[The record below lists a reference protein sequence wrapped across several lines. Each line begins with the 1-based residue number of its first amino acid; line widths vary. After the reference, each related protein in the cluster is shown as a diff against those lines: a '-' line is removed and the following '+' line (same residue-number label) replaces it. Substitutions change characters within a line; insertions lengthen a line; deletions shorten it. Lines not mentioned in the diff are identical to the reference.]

1 MRNTLQC
8 QKFNESARFGTQLAL
23 NRHQRKPFESLHFF
37 QKSAKVPINVTRAH
51 GSKNIHTHKR
61 ADQTHR
67 NAFGKLFFS
76 RARKQSIGT
85 LALFFKKYN
94 KNIKLQKCRLS
105 AD

>member
-1 MRNTLQC
+1 MQKTLKC
-8 QKFNESARFGTQLAL
+8 QKINESARFGTQSAL
-23 NRHQRKPFESLHFF
+23 NRHSHKPFESLNFF

-94 KNIKLQKCRLS
+94 KNVKLQKCQLS
-105 AD
+105 AN